1 MSRQVRKGTEGHGGV
16 AISKE
21 GQGLGVGGVPGREAG
36 AGGSESASG
45 GGAVLGGG
53 GGGGGGRDDI
63 TAGKL
68 LRKQRQRNTHE
79 FSTFPSSP
87 KHPFDPSFQ
96 FPTLL
101 FSQQQQQQYQ

>member
-1 MSRQVRKGTEGHGGV
+1 MGWV
-16 AISKE
+16 
-21 GQGLGVGGVPGREAG
+21 GREPG

-53 GGGGGGRDDI
+53 RHDI

-79 FSTFPSSP
+79 FTIFPSSP
-87 KHPFDPSFQ
+87 KHPFDPSLQ
-96 FPTLL
+96 VLTLL
-101 FSQQQQQQYQ
+101 FSQQQWQQYQ